1 MVVGVEEPVVGG
13 VPPLWKGER
22 EGKSQ
27 DNRRTEGDETYPII
41 EVTDGS

>member
-1 MVVGVEEPVVGG
+1 VVVGVEEPVVGG

-27 DNRRTEGDETYPII
+27 DSERERRTERISLPDH
-41 EVTDGS
+41 